1 MYKAII
7 CDLDGTLL
15 NSEHKISDYTKSVI
29 KRVQDKGIKFF
40 IATGRHHKDTV
51 VFKKMLGLDSV
62 LITSNGAKIHDEHDN
77 EIVSHNISAEQT
89 SEIISKPLD
98 KEIHRNIFQDDLW
111 FVEEELEGALEF
123 HTESGFTYIKKDFN
137 QLKGEEV
144 TKFFFMC
151 DNVEKI
157 RLLEEELIEK
167 FRGAFNIVPSLPIC
181 LEVMQR
187 GVSKGTAVKEI
198 LEKEGL
204 TLDEAV
210 AFGDGLNDFD
220 MLSTVGKG
228 LIMGNCNY
236 RLSES
241 LPDNEV
247 IGTNDNDGVA
257 KYLEKLFLI

>member
-15 NSEHKISDYTKSVI
+15 NSEHTISDYTKSVI
-29 KRVQDKGIKFF
+29 KRVQEKGIKFF
-40 IATGRHHKDTV
+40 IATGRHHKDAV

-62 LITSNGAKIHDEHDN
+62 LITSNGAKVHDENDN
-77 EIVSHNISAEQT
+77 EIVSHNISPKLT
-89 SEIISKPLD
+89 SEIISMPLD

-111 FVEEELEGALEF
+111 FVEEDLEGALEF
-123 HTESGFTYIKKDFN
+123 HTESGFNYIKKDFN
-137 QLKGEEV
+137 LLKGEEV

-167 FRGAFNIVPSLPIC
+167 FRGEFNIVPSLPIC
-181 LEVMQR
+181 LEIMQR

-204 TLDEAV
+204 RLDEAV

-236 RLSES
+236 RLSDS
-241 LPDNEV
+241 LPDNE
-247 IGTNDNDGVA
+247 IIDTNDNEGVA
-257 KYLEKLFLI
+257 RYLEKLFLS